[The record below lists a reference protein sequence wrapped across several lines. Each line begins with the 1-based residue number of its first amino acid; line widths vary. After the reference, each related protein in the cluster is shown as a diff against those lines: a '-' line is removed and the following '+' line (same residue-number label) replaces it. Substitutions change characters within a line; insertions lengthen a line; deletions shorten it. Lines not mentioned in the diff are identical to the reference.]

1 MQDTGPGNGKNAGWY
16 EAGMPGVLTQLLP
29 LGRLPGSLARGFAR
43 LGSLA
48 RLLPPGRLLG
58 SLARL
63 PWKKFLRFLNSQELF
78 FAQSQSRPTETLFTA
93 QSGLTRELLTS
104 KFHIDPRTSLLTLP
118 REGDVPLAVGHH
130 KIILY
135 QSLHISHIQ
144 WIFLRLKS

>member
-16 EAGMPGVLTQLLP
+16 EAGMPGVLAQLLP
-29 LGRLPGSLARGFAR
+29 LGRLPGALALWLGGFAR

-48 RLLPPGRLLG
+48 RLTL
-58 SLARL
+58 
-63 PWKKFLRFLNSQELF
+63 KKFLRFLNSQELF
-78 FAQSQSRPTETLFTA
+78 LTRGPSRPIEALFTA

-130 KIILY
+130 KIILD

-144 WIFLRLKS
+144 WIFLRLIS

>member
-1 MQDTGPGNGKNAGWY
+1 MEDTGPGNGKYAGWC
-16 EAGMPGVLTQLLP
+16 EAGMPGVLAQLLS

-48 RLLPPGRLLG
+48 RLTL
-58 SLARL
+58 
-63 PWKKFLRFLNSQELF
+63 KKFLRFLNSQELF
-78 FAQSQSRPTETLFTA
+78 FTQSQSRPTETLFTA

-130 KIILY
+130 KIILD

-144 WIFLRLKS
+144 WIFLRLIS